1 MPLKVAYQS
10 QLKAAFSLPKI
21 ENKRH
26 TAVEI
31 DILKRRFKRE
41 KTKL

>member
-1 MPLKVAYQS
+1 MAAMPLKAAYQS
-10 QLKAAFSLPKI
+10 QLKAAFSLPKT

-31 DILKRRFKRE
+31 DIFKKE
-41 KTKL
+41 VQT